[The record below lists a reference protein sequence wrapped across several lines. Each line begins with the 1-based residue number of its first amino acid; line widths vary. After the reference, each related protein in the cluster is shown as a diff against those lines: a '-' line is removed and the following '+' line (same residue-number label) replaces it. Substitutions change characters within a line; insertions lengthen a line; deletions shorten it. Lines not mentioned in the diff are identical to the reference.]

1 VPIKVETVLERL
13 HLLENAENSNIIKD
27 FDSFLKETQEGPSDR
42 HRSSAL
48 QVMIS
53 LAVFLGVKKFY
64 EVGKEDVITFL
75 DSRNVGGEWVKRE
88 RDPDGKWI
96 STWNYHLTLCRTFFR
111 WLHNRGK
118 DRDEW
123 ETPSWFK
130 IKNKKVIKD
139 SPYNGSQVWSRDE
152 VLSILKYEPELRN
165 KAIITMMWDLSARNH
180 EITALKI
187 GDIRFNERYA
197 EGEIPYT
204 TKTGGGPIMLTMSF
218 PYARDWK
225 NRHPWKNEPKRP
237 FICSR
242 TGAPINPE
250 RIWAIME
257 ALRLRIKRLVEEGD
271 LDRDKHEK
279 ERMEYLLA
287 TKKWNPYCAF
297 RHSSLTN
304 DSDIL
309 PEYVVKK
316 KARWTM
322 NSRQSARYIK
332 NTLGQDIKNKL
343 LQNAGISIPDE
354 NKREPAVHQCQHC
367 QYVNAFENEI
377 CEKCSLPVNQEAFEK
392 IKKQQESRMNAI
404 VDERLKAKDVEIQG
418 LKEQAEEIQDLYQS
432 LTKTLDEVADLRAKI
447 RANPEEFLEA
457 DPFKFAAMQKRRY
470 NVEAHT

>member
-1 VPIKVETVLERL
+1 
-13 HLLENAENSNIIKD
+13 
-27 FDSFLKETQEGPSDR
+27 
-42 HRSSAL
+42 
-48 QVMIS
+48 
-53 LAVFLGVKKFY
+53 
-64 EVGKEDVITFL
+64 
-75 DSRNVGGEWVKRE
+75 
-88 RDPDGKWI
+88 
-96 STWNYHLTLCRTFFR
+96 
-111 WLHNRGK
+111 
-118 DRDEW
+118 
-123 ETPSWFK
+123 
-130 IKNKKVIKD
+130 
-139 SPYNGSQVWSRDE
+139 
-152 VLSILKYEPELRN
+152 
-165 KAIITMMWDLSARNH
+165 MMWDLSARNH

-197 EGEIPYT
+197 EGEVPYS

-225 NRHPWKNEPKRP
+225 NRHPWKNDPKRP

-242 TGAPINPE
+242 TGASINPE

-257 ALRLRIKRLVEEGD
+257 SLRLRIKRLVEEGD
-271 LDRDKHEK
+271 LDRDKREK

-392 IKKQQESRMNAI
+392 MKKQEESRMNAI
-404 VDERLKAKDVEIQG
+404 VDERLKAKEVEIQG
-418 LKEQAEEIQDLYQS
+418 LKEQVEEVQDLYQS

-447 RANPEEFLEA
+447 RANPQEFLEA

-470 NVEAHT
+470 NVEAHA